1 MPGKTGHL
9 GLLMLML
16 AMAVDSCY
24 LSFASIANIVR
35 VFMTITLTVSDL
47 NLFRVFISGA
57 DHSLGANGGSLKGHI
72 LALIMGLTLTS
83 LSLKLL
89 KRRMSLTS
97 TDLLLTC
104 PGLTSFTAAPGMS
117 IDSPEE
123 KIVLQ
128 AMEVTQGQCQ
138 DI

>member
-1 MPGKTGHL
+1 MKH
-9 GLLMLML
+9 
-16 AMAVDSCY
+16 
-24 LSFASIANIVR
+24 FANIVR
-35 VFMTITLTVSDL
+35 VFRTIILTVSDL

-104 PGLTSFTAAPGMS
+104 PGLTNFTAAPGMS
-117 IDSPEE
+117 IDSLEE

-128 AMEVTQGQCQ
+128 AMKVTQGQCQ
-138 DI
+138 EVEAEVLLG